1 MKITIVGAGY
11 VGISNS
17 MLLAQD
23 NEVIL
28 LDIDENK
35 VEKLNNKISPI
46 SDSLVT
52 EFLSQ
57 KELNFIATSDKKLA
71 YLGANYVMISTPTNY
86 DPETNYFDTSSVE
99 SVIQDVMSINN
110 EAVMIIK
117 STVPVGF
124 TSKIRKKFNNKN
136 IFFSPEF
143 LSEGT
148 ALFDN
153 LYPSRIIIGENSE
166 CAKMFVKLLVDGAI
180 KKNIDVLYTSSTE
193 AEAVKLFSNT
203 YLAMRVSYFNELDS
217 YAEIHSLD
225 SKKIIKGVGLDP
237 RIGLH
242 YNNPS
247 FGYGGY
253 CLPKDTQQLKANY
266 KNVPNSLISAIVE
279 ANSTRK
285 DFVAESIINK
295 NPKVV
300 GIYRLTMKSDSD
312 NFRSSSVQGVMKRI
326 KAKGIKVII
335 YEPLLEVKEFFH
347 SEVTKD
353 LGVFKKNSN
362 LIVANRV
369 DGGLSDV
376 MEKVYSRDLF
386 NGN

>member
-1 MKITIVGAGY
+1 MKITVVGAGY

-23 NEVIL
+23 NEVII

-71 YLGANYVMISTPTNY
+71 YLGANYVMIATPTNY

-99 SVIQDVMSINN
+99 NVIQDVMSINN
-110 EAVMIIK
+110 EVVMIIK

-153 LYPSRIIIGENSE
+153 LNPSRIIIGENSE
-166 CAKMFVKLLVDGAI
+166 RAKIFVKLLIDGAI
-180 KKNIDVLYTSSTE
+180 KKDIDVLYTSSTE

-225 SKKIIKGVGLDP
+225 SKKIIEGVGLDP

-253 CLPKDTQQLKANY
+253 CLPKDTKQLKQ
-266 KNVPNSLISAIVE
+266 
-279 ANSTRK
+279 
-285 DFVAESIINK
+285 IIK
-295 NPKVV
+295 M
-300 GIYRLTMKSDSD
+300 YLTALL
-312 NFRSSSVQGVMKRI
+312 VQ
-326 KAKGIKVII
+326 
-335 YEPLLEVKEFFH
+335 L
-347 SEVTKD
+347 
-353 LGVFKKNSN
+353 
-362 LIVANRV
+362 
-369 DGGLSDV
+369 
-376 MEKVYSRDLF
+376 
-386 NGN
+386 